1 MLARQISRPQLRT
14 QKRSFSTKE
23 LDPERRPV
31 IVSAVRTPVGAFNG
45 KLSSLSGDKLGSL
58 SIKMAVDKAG
68 IAVSDVQ
75 EAILGNVLSAGM
87 GQAPARQAALG
98 AGLLESTVCTTINKV
113 CSSGMKSV
121 GLAAQSVM
129 LGQSSCVVAGGFESM
144 TNAPFY
150 LPKARSG
157 YGYGHGTIE
166 DAIQKDGLTDA
177 YNDKAMGWC
186 AEQCAEKY
194 KFSRE
199 DQDNYAVESYRRA
212 NDAIEAGKFKDEIIP
227 INIPQKK
234 GDPLRVD
241 TDEEPF
247 NVKLEKVP
255 KLRPVFQKDGTVTAA
270 NASSINDGAASI
282 VVMSEA
288 KAKRVGAQPIAR
300 ILGMADAEQSPVE
313 FTTAPAA
320 AIPKSLKNAGVDKKD
335 VDFYE
340 INEAFS
346 VVSLANLKLLDLDPS
361 VVNVNGGA
369 VALGHPI
376 GCSGARILVT
386 LLNVLKQNDKSMGVA
401 GICNGGGGAS
411 SMVVERM

>member
-1 MLARQISRPQLRT
+1 MLARQISRPVS
-14 QKRSFSTKE
+14 QKRSFSTRE

-31 IVSAVRTPVGAFNG
+31 IVSAVRTPIGAFNG
-45 KLSSLSGDKLGSL
+45 KLASLTAPKLGSL
-58 SIKMAVDKAG
+58 AIKMAVDKAG

-75 EAILGNVLSAGM
+75 EAIMGNVLSAGV

-98 AGLLESTVCTTINKV
+98 AGLLESTVCTTVNKV
-113 CSSGMKSV
+113 CSSGMKTVSM
-121 GLAAQSVM
+121 AAQSIM

-144 TNAPFY
+144 SNAPY
-150 LPKARSG
+150 YIPKGRTG
-157 YGYGHGTIE
+157 YRYGHGTIE
-166 DAIQKDGLTDA
+166 DAILKDGLTDA
-177 YNDKAMGWC
+177 FNDKAMGWC

-212 NDAIEAGKFKDEIIP
+212 NDAIQAGKFKEEIIP
-227 INIPQKK
+227 ISIPQRR
-234 GDPLRVD
+234 GDPLRID

-247 NVKLEKVP
+247 NVKMEKIP
-255 KLRPVFQKDGTVTAA
+255 SLRPVFLKDGTVTAA
-270 NASSINDGAASI
+270 NASSINDGAAAL

-300 ILGMADAEQSPVE
+300 ILGFADAEQSPVE
-313 FTTAPAA
+313 FTTAPAV
-320 AIPKSLKNAGVDKKD
+320 AIPKALKHAGLEKKD
-335 VDFYE
+335 IEMFE

-361 VVNVNGGA
+361 TVNVNGGA

-386 LLNVLKQNDKSMGVA
+386 LLNVLKQNDKTVGAA
-401 GICNGGGGAS
+401 GTDRKS
-411 SMVVERM
+411 VV